1 MAVVGCG
8 GTGGFVA
15 EGLCRLLPKKTDILL
30 IDFDRVEE
38 HNLGRQ
44 HFYPG
49 DLGKFK
55 SEALAER
62 LARNFEREI
71 AYSVFPFNPMMG
83 EDWGDGMRSLEI
95 SDALVIGCVDNA
107 MARRAIAGDMPGM
120 LGWWIDAGNGY
131 HSGQVLIGNS
141 GDRSGLQGAFDIKH
155 KKVKA
160 LPSPAVQLP
169 ALLAPA
175 PEVKRRLDCAQ
186 AIAEDGQSPVI
197 NQMMATLVLDFVH
210 KLTTGRL
217 QWMGVYVDL
226 ESGSMSPVPA
236 TPEAVAKLTSM
247 KAAEL
252 VKGGK

>member
-131 HSGQVLIGNS
+131 HSRRVPRRRALCGSATGSGQGTSLGTAS
-141 GDRSGLQGAFDIKH
+141 DRDRIR
-155 KKVKA
+155 
-160 LPSPAVQLP
+160 P
-169 ALLAPA
+169 
-175 PEVKRRLDCAQ
+175 
-186 AIAEDGQSPVI
+186 
-197 NQMMATLVLDFVH
+197 
-210 KLTTGRL
+210 
-217 QWMGVYVDL
+217 
-226 ESGSMSPVPA
+226 SGSH
-236 TPEAVAKLTSM
+236 TT
-247 KAAEL
+247 
-252 VKGGK
+252 